1 MIQVREACEYDAKR
15 FAKMQ
20 LQIDGETDY
29 MLYGAGER
37 EISTKDAKKR
47 LEYFA
52 DLPYSI
58 ILVAEDMETESLV
71 GFLIADGNPPNRM
84 QHSIY
89 IAVGVLKDYWGQ
101 GVATRLFEHMETWAR
116 SRGVVRRIELGVL
129 CENQKAL
136 RLYQKLGY
144 EIEGTHRDS
153 FMIGNEYY
161 DTYWLSKLI

>member
-1 MIQVREACEYDAKR
+1 MIQIREACEYDAKR

-37 EISTKDAKKR
+37 EISVKDARKR
-47 LEYFA
+47 IEFFA
-52 DLPYSI
+52 DLPYSMI
-58 ILVAEDMETESLV
+58 FVAEDMETDALV

-89 IAVGVLKDYWGQ
+89 IAVGVVKSHWGR
-101 GVATRLFEHMETWAR
+101 GVATRLFGHMESWAK

-129 CENQKAL
+129 CENQPAL
-136 RLYQKLGY
+136 RLYQNLGY

-153 FMIGNEYY
+153 FMIGAKYY
-161 DTYWLSKLI
+161 DTYWMSKLI